1 MVLTNR
7 NIINK
12 APSSE
17 GRREKMKTA
26 INALKQFNDLND
38 VERSIIREYNSYKKM
53 KNSDLTRCFKTS
65 MLAQYRERAKQ
76 YDIEHL
82 I

>member
-1 MVLTNR
+1 
-7 NIINK
+7 
-12 APSSE
+12 
-17 GRREKMKTA
+17 MKTA

-38 VERSIIREYNSYKKM
+38 VEHSIIREYTNYKKM

-65 MLAQYRERAKQ
+65 MLAQLREKAKQ